1 MEDPKPDKDM
11 RPRFK
16 KIEKVLQQAE
26 DMAAK
31 FVTVAA
37 PRDLEHSTSL
47 PVSRLLAR
55 VRLALAGLRLMQ
67 VCMCVYVCVCTC
79 GLPACLCVCVCGP
92 RLMQVGMCVC
102 VVCLHVCLFVCVY
115 VCVA

>member
-11 RPRFK
+11 RPRYK
-16 KIEKVLQQAE
+16 KIERVLQQAE

-67 VCMCVYVCVCTC
+67 VGPASSWQVRILLAAVNLHLNWVHRLLAGELAQVWHTYPVIA
-79 GLPACLCVCVCGP
+79 GRLPWLA
-92 RLMQVGMCVC
+92 
-102 VVCLHVCLFVCVY
+102 
-115 VCVA
+115 

>member
-11 RPRFK
+11 RPRYK
-16 KIEKVLQQAE
+16 KIERVLQQAE

-37 PRDLEHSTSL
+37 PRDLEHATSL

-55 VRLALAGLRLMQ
+55 VRLAMAGLRLMQ
-67 VCMCVYVCVCTC
+67 VSFMHKRAEARDSC
-79 GLPACLCVCVCGP
+79 
-92 RLMQVGMCVC
+92 R
-102 VVCLHVCLFVCVY
+102 
-115 VCVA
+115 

>member
-11 RPRFK
+11 RPRYK
-16 KIEKVLQQAE
+16 KIERVLQQAE

-37 PRDLEHSTSL
+37 PRDLEHATSL

-55 VRLALAGLRLMQ
+55 VRLAMAGLRLMQ
-67 VCMCVYVCVCTC
+67 VSFMHKRAEARDYA
-79 GLPACLCVCVCGP
+79 GELNA
-92 RLMQVGMCVC
+92 
-102 VVCLHVCLFVCVY
+102 
-115 VCVA
+115 